1 MCVSTCVCAKSLQSC
16 LALCN
21 PMDSSPPG
29 PSVHGILQ
37 ARILQWVVIPSPGT
51 WVERRPDLQVLFF
64 GMSCLGGVDEGQDT
78 GPLAWSNIPVPPE
91 FHRSIKALDTWK
103 LLRPTGLP
111 VISPLRL
118 AKNILV
124 THQYS
129 QVTWGLVT
137 CCPRGAGDPP
147 FCLGPGK
154 TLPTFY
160 FPEDGKSTF

>member
-1 MCVSTCVCAKSLQSC
+1 
-16 LALCN
+16 
-21 PMDSSPPG
+21 MDGSPPCS
-29 PSVHGILQ
+29 SVHGILQ

-51 WVERRPDLQVLFF
+51 WVERRPDLQGLFF
-64 GMSCLGGVDEGQDT
+64 GMSCLGGVDVSEGQDT
-78 GPLAWSNIPVPPE
+78 GSPALPNIPVPPE
-91 FHRSIKALDTWK
+91 FHRRNYSDQQ
-103 LLRPTGLP
+103 GLP

-118 AKNILV
+118 AENILV

-137 CCPRGAGDPP
+137 CCLRGAGDPS

-154 TLPTFY
+154 TLPPFY